1 MFASRTETGSA
12 RLSLN
17 SHGASQKKEVRMP
30 LLQKS
35 IRALGRAL
43 PKLITPK
50 AHAAV
55 DCSAIVLFLAGSALF
70 WRTNKRAAIAS
81 LLCGVAEAG
90 VTILTDYSGDRERA
104 IGLPLHR
111 KIDFGL
117 STMTATMP
125 EFLAFAGE
133 KEKAFFVAQSVLIA
147 GVTAITDFEGLHS
160 SAAPARPSLRAQ
172 NGGELETAA

>member
-1 MFASRTETGSA
+1 
-12 RLSLN
+12 
-17 SHGASQKKEVRMP
+17 MP

-35 IRALGRAL
+35 IRVLGKAL
-43 PKLITPK
+43 PKLISPK
-50 AHAAV
+50 THAAV
-55 DCSAIVLFLAGSALF
+55 DYSTIVLFLAGSALF

-104 IGLPLHR
+104 ISLPLHR
-111 KIDFGL
+111 NIDFGL

-133 KEKAFFVAQSVLIA
+133 KERAFFVAQSVLIA
-147 GVTAITDFEGLHS
+147 GVTAITDFEVVPT
-160 SAAPARPSLRAQ
+160 SAERARPSLRAQ
-172 NGGELETAA
+172 GRGELETAA